1 MATTKV
7 RKEAERRLDGL
18 AESLFDTRFPN
29 IGGLF
34 IKHVIKIVSTPE
46 IQKGIS
52 DLNSSVSQF
61 SRKLHERAGLA
72 PMLTYEQQLA
82 IIEEARNNL
91 GMIYK

>member
-18 AESLFDTRFPN
+18 AKSLFDTRFPN
-29 IGGLF
+29 ISGVF
-34 IKHVIKIVSTPE
+34 IEHVIKMVATLE

-52 DLNSSVSQF
+52 APNSPVSQF
-61 SRKLHERAGLA
+61 SRKLYQRTSFV

-82 IIEEARNNL
+82 IIEEARDNL